1 MVILITTAY
10 KVLIDAM
17 ATKVDI
23 VPDLI
28 EIAFNNIFIFTIYS

>member
-1 MVILITTAY
+1 MVILITTVY
-10 KVLIDAM
+10 KVLKDTM

-28 EIAFNNIFIFTIYS
+28 EIAFNNIFIFTTYS